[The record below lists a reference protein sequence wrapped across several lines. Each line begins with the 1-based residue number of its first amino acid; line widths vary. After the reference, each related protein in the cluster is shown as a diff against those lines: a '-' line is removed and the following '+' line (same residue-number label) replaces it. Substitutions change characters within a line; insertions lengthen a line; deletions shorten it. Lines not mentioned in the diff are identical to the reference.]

1 MRSARFTASGRDLDF
16 FAKDLLALTGLPA
29 QLAIGFNQE
38 FNRVTQIFTSLIQR
52 VTLRDGAWQFLGVC
66 YIAAA
71 FGLRD
76 FLIHGREC
84 KVHAIYFNAEWR
96 KRCTVIN
103 L

>member
-38 FNRVTQIFTSLIQR
+38 FNGVTQIFTSLIQR
-52 VTLRDGAWQFLGVC
+52 FALRDGAREFLGIS
-66 YIAAA
+66 YITDA
-71 FGLRD
+71 FRLRD
-76 FLIHGREC
+76 FPINSREG
-84 KVHAIYFNAEWR
+84 KVHAAYFNAETQQ
-96 KRCTVIN
+96 RCTVIN

>member
-38 FNRVTQIFTSLIQR
+38 FNSVTQIFTSLIQR
-52 VTLRDGAWQFLGVC
+52 FALRDGARQFLGVC

-71 FGLRD
+71 FRLRD
-76 FLIHGREC
+76 FLINSREC
-84 KVHAIYFNAEWR
+84 KVHAAYFNAER
-96 KRCTVIN
+96 REPCKVIN